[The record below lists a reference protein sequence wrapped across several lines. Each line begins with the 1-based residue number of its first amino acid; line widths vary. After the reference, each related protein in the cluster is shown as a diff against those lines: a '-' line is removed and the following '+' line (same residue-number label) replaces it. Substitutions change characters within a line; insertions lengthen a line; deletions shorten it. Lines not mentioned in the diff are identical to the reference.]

1 MARGFESKDVE
12 FQQAEATREKTAR
25 RTPNPLNEAEREA
38 AARRQ
43 TLELSLAR
51 ARSELASARSDAYRR
66 MLEGAIASLEA
77 QVQAE
82 R

>member
-12 FQQAEATREKTAR
+12 FQQAEAAREKTAR
-25 RTPNPLNEAEREA
+25 PPLSEAEREA
-38 AARRQ
+38 VARRQ

-51 ARSELASARSDAYRR
+51 ARSELAAARSDTHRR
-66 MLEGAIASLEA
+66 MLERAIAALEA
-77 QVQAE
+77 QVQSE

>member
-25 RTPNPLNEAEREA
+25 RTVTPLNEAEREA
-38 AARRQ
+38 LARRQ

-51 ARSELASARSDAYRR
+51 VRSELAAARSDAHRR
-66 MLEGAIASLEA
+66 MLECAIASLEA